1 VEVDVALSEDQ
12 KLHDFL
18 VHLDTERRSSSHTVR
33 AYRMEIER
41 LIAAIGDQGATDW
54 AAVSTDDLRR
64 FLADRSEH
72 VGRRTMG
79 RTVSVLK
86 SFFSYLRRMGII
98 QQNPAD
104 PLRLPK
110 YPKALP
116 RALPEET
123 LGAAFQPRISG
134 DGLRD
139 LRNLALLEVLYG
151 SGLRAS
157 ESVGLDWRDLEP
169 RRSTLHIRSGKGGK
183 DRIVPTTRAAVE
195 TLKALR
201 SAQQTSGATDGRTPI
216 FRNQRG
222 TRLHVRSVGR
232 IVGDFLDQ
240 AGLPHVTPH
249 ALRHSCATHLLD
261 SGADLRSIQDL
272 LGHASLATTQ
282 KYTHVSL
289 GKLRLVY
296 EDCHPRA
303 R

>member
-1 VEVDVALSEDQ
+1 MDVAGSEDQ

-41 LIAAIGDQGATDW
+41 LIAAIGADGGTDW
-54 AAVSTDDLRR
+54 VAVSTDDLRR

-86 SFFSYLRRMGII
+86 SFFSYLRRMGMIEH
-98 QQNPAD
+98 NPAE
-104 PLRLPK
+104 PLKLPK

-116 RALPEET
+116 RALPEDT
-123 LGAAFQPRISG
+123 LGAAFKPRITG

-169 RRSTLHIRSGKGGK
+169 RLAR
-183 DRIVPTTRAAVE
+183 
-195 TLKALR
+195 
-201 SAQQTSGATDGRTPI
+201 
-216 FRNQRG
+216 
-222 TRLHVRSVGR
+222 
-232 IVGDFLDQ
+232 
-240 AGLPHVTPH
+240 
-249 ALRHSCATHLLD
+249 RHSRP
-261 SGADLRSIQDL
+261 RSL
-272 LGHASLATTQ
+272 TVPPTAREP
-282 KYTHVSL
+282 
-289 GKLRLVY
+289 RLS
-296 EDCHPRA
+296 
-303 R
+303 